1 MRNAETAFPTL
12 FAVGIPMVLQS
23 NTIRPYRLLAGFQIN
38 HERDGI
44 LSTPPAIHPL
54 ILNENAATIV
64 FTFYALS

>member
-1 MRNAETAFPTL
+1 
-12 FAVGIPMVLQS
+12 MVLQS